1 MNETTFVALS
11 IVIFGWAILSEWFA
25 DRNITGPLVFLIAG
39 LLLANP
45 RWGIVDVHIGS
56 STVHVLAEL
65 TLAMLLFADASAV
78 PLAAARQDLPITV
91 RLLAI
96 GLPLSI
102 VTGTAMPV
110 GAAKSPGPREGA
122 MRADLR
128 GSRWLTLRPPQPT
141 DIVDEQADQHVL
153 GVVVGCRAGGCRGR
167 VRAVGPMISASSNH
181 HARRPADRR
190 ACLRRSRAGITSYG

>member
-1 MNETTFVALS
+1 MTRSQTQPRRPQRPALNETTLVALS

-25 DRNITGPLVFLIAG
+25 DRNITGPLVFLVAG

-45 RWGIVDVHIGS
+45 RWGIVDVDIGS

-78 PLAAARQDLPITV
+78 PLAAARQDLPITA

-122 MRADLR
+122 VRADLR

-141 DIVDEQADQHVL
+141 DISMSRRTSTCSAL
-153 GVVVGCRAGGCRGR
+153 SSAVGRAG
-167 VRAVGPMISASSNH
+167 AVAASE
-181 HARRPADRR
+181 
-190 ACLRRSRAGITSYG
+190 RSVP